1 MADTKVS
8 DLPAIPL
15 PIDVNDILYIGDI
28 SASTSNKITYQNLFS
43 TVNNEIV
50 TLNDNVSDYTT
61 IVLDLSAT
69 FENANLNIGPLTT
82 DVLELSGQVLEL
94 SANQV
99 QFISDTEN
107 IIDSTIQVGYTGPVT
122 ISGTTLTF
130 LSGVL
135 ISVTT

>member
-8 DLPAIPL
+8 DLPAITL

-107 IIDSTIQVGYTGPVT
+107 IIDSTIQVGYTGPVI

-135 ISVTT
+135 ITVT

>member
-135 ISVTT
+135 ITVT

>member
-8 DLPAIPL
+8 DLPAITL

-50 TLNDNVSDYTT
+50 TLNGNVSDYTT

-107 IIDSTIQVGYTGPVT
+107 IIDSTIQVGYTGPVV

-135 ISVTT
+135 ITVT

>member
-8 DLPAIPL
+8 DLPAITL

-107 IIDSTIQVGYTGPVT
+107 IIDSTIQVGYTGPVV

-135 ISVTT
+135 ITVT

>member
-8 DLPAIPL
+8 DLPAITL

-50 TLNDNVSDYTT
+50 TLNNNVSDYTT

-69 FENANLNIGPLTT
+69 FENANFNIGPLTT
-82 DVLELSGQVLEL
+82 DVLLLSGQVQEL

-107 IIDSTIQVGYTGPVT
+107 IIDATIQVGYTGPVI

-135 ISVTT
+135 ITVT